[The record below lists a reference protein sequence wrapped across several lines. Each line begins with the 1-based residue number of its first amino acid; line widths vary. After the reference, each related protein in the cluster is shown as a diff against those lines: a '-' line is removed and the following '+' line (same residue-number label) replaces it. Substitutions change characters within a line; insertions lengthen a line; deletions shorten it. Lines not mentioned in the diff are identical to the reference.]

1 MARNAVTRL
10 LGAAL
15 VALPLVAGAQGSD
28 ERPAFDEVDEDGD
41 GQVSVEEAQQ
51 AGVPESE
58 AKREDI
64 DDDGQLSEADWKFV
78 NMNPGEEQGGES
90 S

>member
-15 VALPLVAGAQGSD
+15 VALPLAVAAQDGG
-28 ERPAFDEVDEDGD
+28 ERPSFDEVDEDGD
-41 GQVSVEEAQQ
+41 GQISVEEAQQ

-78 NMNPGEEQGGES
+78 NMNPGEEEGGES